1 MHLKAVK
8 ILLIIFSSYMLL
20 AGLTQ
25 AQDLGAPLELDRR
38 QAKAEMTVTSARLLD
53 DGVVIT
59 AEGMMGV
66 YGRVYAT
73 YELKAADNSKT
84 HGSVHGNGRG
94 FLADGTFATGTFS
107 GYFSRE
113 GSVFTMNNVVLLGDG
128 TQNFDVIIFDAAAKT
143 LTVDAYILK

>member
-1 MHLKAVK
+1 MHLKAIK
-8 ILLIIFSSYMLL
+8 TLLIIISSCMLL

-38 QAKAEMTVTSARLLD
+38 QAKADMTVTSARLLD

-94 FLADGTFATGTFS
+94 FLADGTFANGTFS

>member
-1 MHLKAVK
+1 MYLTAVK
-8 ILLIIFSSYMLL
+8 SLSIIISSCLLFVGVI
-20 AGLTQ
+20 Q
-25 AQDLGAPLELDRR
+25 AQELGAPLELDRR

-66 YGRVYAT
+66 YGRVYTT

-84 HGSVHGNGRG
+84 HGSVRGNGRG

-128 TQNFDVIIFDAAAKT
+128 TQNFDVVIFDAAAKT

>member
-1 MHLKAVK
+1 MHIKAIK
-8 ILLIIFSSYMLL
+8 TLLIIISSCMLL

-25 AQDLGAPLELDRR
+25 AQDLGAPLELERR
-38 QAKAEMTVTSARLLD
+38 QAKADMTVTSARLLD

-66 YGRVYAT
+66 YGRVYTT

-128 TQNFDVIIFDAAAKT
+128 TQNFDVVIFDAAAKT

>member
-1 MHLKAVK
+1 MHIKAIK
-8 ILLIIFSSYMLL
+8 TLLIIISSCMLL
-20 AGLTQ
+20 AGITQ

-66 YGRVYAT
+66 YGRVYTT

-128 TQNFDVIIFDAAAKT
+128 TQNFDVVIFDAAAKT

>member
-1 MHLKAVK
+1 
-8 ILLIIFSSYMLL
+8 
-20 AGLTQ
+20 
-25 AQDLGAPLELDRR
+25 
-38 QAKAEMTVTSARLLD
+38 
-53 DGVVIT
+53 
-59 AEGMMGV
+59 MGV